1 MSGQYALKQAEKRI
15 RVVAKRLTP
24 YVHGH
29 PGSSIWLLMGFAAR
43 TGEIAYIAYI
53 ENGAG
58 EAYNAAGEID
68 ATTRRIYEAVAE
80 TLGGGTAV
88 RAPGP
93 LPTRRPRRA
102 SSW

>member
-1 MSGQYALKQAEKRI
+1 
-15 RVVAKRLTP
+15 
-24 YVHGH
+24 
-29 PGSSIWLLMGFAAR
+29 MGFAAR
-43 TGEIAYIAYI
+43 TGEIAYIAYIAYI

-102 SSW
+102 SS